1 MSTPSTPLGAL
12 KRLAETRALFILRG
26 LSESALLDVAG
37 AVERAGFSHLEI
49 TSDSP
54 GMPGLIARA
63 RARAP
68 RLEIGAGTVLD
79 RETAAAVIGEGASFL
94 VSPHTDAALI
104 EFIVSCGAAAIPGA
118 FTPTEILAA
127 HRAGA
132 AAVKLFPGPMATP
145 AGLSDIRGPL
155 PFIRFV
161 PTGSIAIDAIPA
173 WLEAGAFAVGVGR
186 RALLGANAA
195 AGIVAAAEL
204 DATLARIARITIAE
218 NPSAP

>member
-1 MSTPSTPLGAL
+1 MSPPLGAL
-12 KRLAETRALFILRG
+12 ERLDATRALFILRG
-26 LSESALLDVAG
+26 LSESALLDVAA

-68 RLEIGAGTVLD
+68 RLALGAGTVLD
-79 RETAAAVIGEGASFL
+79 RETAAGAIGEGATFL

-104 EFIVSCGAAAIPGA
+104 EFIASCGAAAIPGA
-118 FTPTEILAA
+118 MTPTEILTA

-132 AAVKLFPGPMATP
+132 AAVKLFPGPVATP
-145 AGLSDIRGPL
+145 AGLADIRGPL
-155 PFIRFV
+155 PFIRYI
-161 PTGSIAIDAIPA
+161 PTGSIAIEAIPA
-173 WLEAGAFAVGVGR
+173 WLDAGAFAVGVGR

-195 AGIVAAAEL
+195 AGAVVAAEI
-204 DATLARIARITIAE
+204 DATLARIARITIDG
-218 NPSAP
+218 NTSAA